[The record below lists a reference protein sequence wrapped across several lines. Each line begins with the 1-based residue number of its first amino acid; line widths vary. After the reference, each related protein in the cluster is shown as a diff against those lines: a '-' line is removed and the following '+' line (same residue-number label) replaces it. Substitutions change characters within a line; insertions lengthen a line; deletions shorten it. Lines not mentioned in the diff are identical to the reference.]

1 MFLLLNFILS
11 KFIKNYDD
19 TQNPQVRT
27 ACGNF
32 SGVLGIILNLI
43 LFGAKLLSG
52 ILTASISVTADA
64 FNNLSDA
71 GSSVVTFLG
80 FKLASRPA
88 DEEHPYGHGRYEYVA
103 GLGISCAIVL
113 VGAELLKSSVEKIF
127 KPEETTA
134 ITLLSVCILL
144 GSICVKLFMFFF
156 NRAMSKRISS
166 STLKATAMDSL
177 TDCIATSV
185 VLIGLGISAATG
197 VNIDG
202 WLGCAVACFI
212 LYTGISTFKESLSP
226 LLGNTPDPRFI
237 DEIRE
242 TVLSTELITGIHD
255 LLVHDYGPGRCI
267 ISFHAEIPY
276 DVDIMH
282 AHDVIDRLERK
293 IQEKY
298 HCLVTIHMDP
308 IAVSDE
314 YTIELKEKIVES
326 LADIDSSLSLHD
338 FRIVKSEE
346 QQRVLFDL
354 VVPPECKMK
363 ETDALNA
370 VKAKIAQID
379 EKLELLIH
387 IDKICLE
394 GGGKIK
400 L

>member
-19 TQNPQVRT
+19 TQNPEVRT

-379 EKLELLIH
+379 EKLEPLIH

>member
-11 KFIKNYDD
+11 KFIRNYDD
-19 TQNPQVRT
+19 AQNPEVRT

-32 SGVLGIILNLI
+32 SGVLGIFLNLI

-127 KPEETTA
+127 NPEETTA

-379 EKLELLIH
+379 EKLEPLIH

>member
-1 MFLLLNFILS
+1 MLS

-19 TQNPQVRT
+19 IKNPQVRS

-32 SGVLGIILNLI
+32 SGVVGIILNLI
-43 LFGAKLLSG
+43 LFSAKLLSG

-80 FKLASRPA
+80 FKLANRPA

-103 GLGISCAIVL
+103 GLGISCAIIL
-113 VGAELLKSSVEKIF
+113 VGAELLKSSIKKIF
-127 KPEETTA
+127 APDETTA
-134 ITLLSVCILL
+134 ITLLSICILI
-144 GSICVKLFMFFF
+144 GSICVKLWMFFF
-156 NRAMSKRISS
+156 NRAMSKKISS
-166 STLKATAMDSL
+166 ATLKATAMDSL

-185 VLIGLGISAATG
+185 VLIGLGISAVTG

-202 WLGCAVACFI
+202 WLGCAVAGFI

-226 LLGNTPDPRFI
+226 LLGNTPDPEFI

-255 LLVHDYGPGRCI
+255 LLIHDYGPGRCI
-267 ISFHAEIPY
+267 VSFHAEVPY
-276 DVDIMH
+276 DVDIMK

-298 HCLVTIHMDP
+298 NCVVTIHMDP

-314 YTIELKEKIVES
+314 YTIELKEKINES
-326 LADIDSSLSLHD
+326 LDSIDSALSLHD
-338 FRIVKSEE
+338 FRIVKGEE
-346 QQRVLFDL
+346 HQRVLFDL
-354 VVPPECKMK
+354 VVPPECKLK

-370 VKAKIAQID
+370 VKEKISQID
-379 EKLELLIH
+379 EKLIPIIH

-394 GGGKIK
+394 CGGNIK

>member
-19 TQNPQVRT
+19 TQNPEVRT

-226 LLGNTPDPRFI
+226 LLGNTPDPGFI

-379 EKLELLIH
+379 EKLEPLIH

>member
-1 MFLLLNFILS
+1 MLDFILS

-19 TQNPQVRT
+19 TKNPQVRT

-113 VGAELLKSSVEKIF
+113 VGAELLKSSIEKIIT
-127 KPEETTA
+127 PEDGTA
-134 ITLLSVCILL
+134 ITLLSICILI
-144 GSICVKLFMFFF
+144 GSICVKLWMFFF
-156 NRAMSKRISS
+156 NRAMSKKISS

-185 VLIGLGISAATG
+185 VLIGLGISAVTG

-202 WLGCAVACFI
+202 WLGCAVAGFI

-226 LLGNTPDPRFI
+226 LLGNTPDPEFV

-242 TVLSTELITGIHD
+242 TVLSTELIAGIHD
-255 LLVHDYGPGRCI
+255 LIVHDYGPGRCI
-267 ISFHAEIPY
+267 ISFHAEVPY
-276 DVDIMH
+276 DVDIMK
-282 AHDVIDRLERK
+282 AHDVIDRLEQK
-293 IQEKY
+293 IQKE
-298 HCLVTIHMDP
+298 HNCIVTIHMDP

-314 YTIELKEKIVES
+314 YTIELKEKITES
-326 LADIDSSLSLHD
+326 LADIDSALSLHD
-338 FRIVKSEE
+338 FRIVKGEE

-354 VVPPECKMK
+354 VVPPECKLK
-363 ETDALNA
+363 EEEALGA
-370 VKAKIAQID
+370 VKKKIAQID
-379 EKLELLIH
+379 TKLSPMIH

-394 GGGKIK
+394 CGGNIKI
-400 L
+400 

>member
-19 TQNPQVRT
+19 TQNPEVRT

-32 SGVLGIILNLI
+32 SGVLGIILNMI

-202 WLGCAVACFI
+202 WLGCAVASFI

-326 LADIDSSLSLHD
+326 LADIDASLSLHD

>member
-1 MFLLLNFILS
+1 MDFVLS

-19 TQNPQVRT
+19 IKNPQVRT

-32 SGVLGIILNLI
+32 SGVVGIILNLV

-80 FKLASRPA
+80 FKLANRPA
-88 DEEHPYGHGRYEYVA
+88 DEEHPYGHGRYE
-103 GLGISCAIVL
+103 
-113 VGAELLKSSVEKIF
+113 KIIN
-127 KPEETTA
+127 PEESTA
-134 ITLLSVCILL
+134 ITLLSVCILI
-144 GSICVKLFMFFF
+144 GSICVKLWMFFF
-156 NRAMSKRISS
+156 NRAMSKKISS
-166 STLKATAMDSL
+166 ATLKATAMDSL

-185 VLIGLGISAATG
+185 VLIGLGISAVTG

-202 WLGCAVACFI
+202 WLGCAVAGFI

-226 LLGNTPDPRFI
+226 LLGNTPDPEFI

-255 LLVHDYGPGRCI
+255 LLIHDYGPGRCI
-267 ISFHAEIPY
+267 VSFHAEVPY
-276 DVDIMH
+276 DVDIMK

-293 IQEKY
+293 IQSKY
-298 HCLVTIHMDP
+298 NCVVTIHMDP

-314 YTIELKEKIVES
+314 YTIELKEKISES
-326 LADIDSSLSLHD
+326 LADIDGALSLHD
-338 FRIVKSEE
+338 FRIVKGEE
-346 QQRVLFDL
+346 YQRVLFDL
-354 VVPPECKMK
+354 VVPPECKLK
-363 ETDALNA
+363 EAEALSA
-370 VKAKIAQID
+370 VKEKIAQID
-379 EKLELLIH
+379 AKIIPIIH

-394 GGGKIK
+394 GGGSFK

>member
-185 VLIGLGISAATG
+185 VLIGLVISGATG

-255 LLVHDYGPGRCI
+255 LLVHDYGPGRSI

-276 DVDIMH
+276 DVDITH

-379 EKLELLIH
+379 EKLEPLIH

>member
-19 TQNPQVRT
+19 TQNPEVRT

-197 VNIDG
+197 VNIDS

-326 LADIDSSLSLHD
+326 LADIDASLSLHD

-379 EKLELLIH
+379 EKLEPLIH

>member
-11 KFIKNYDD
+11 KLIKNYDD
-19 TQNPQVRT
+19 TQNPEVRT

-127 KPEETTA
+127 RPEETTA

-379 EKLELLIH
+379 EKLEPLIH

>member
-19 TQNPQVRT
+19 TQNPEVRT

-127 KPEETTA
+127 RSEETTA

-282 AHDVIDRLERK
+282 AHDVIDKLERK

-379 EKLELLIH
+379 EKLEPLIH

>member
-113 VGAELLKSSVEKIF
+113 VGAELLKSSVKKIF

-185 VLIGLGISAATG
+185 VLIGLVISAATG

-293 IQEKY
+293 IQKKY
-298 HCLVTIHMDP
+298 HCMVTIHMDP

-379 EKLELLIH
+379 EKLEPLIH

>member
-1 MFLLLNFILS
+1 M
-11 KFIKNYDD
+11 
-19 TQNPQVRT
+19 
-27 ACGNF
+27 
-32 SGVLGIILNLI
+32 
-43 LFGAKLLSG
+43 
-52 ILTASISVTADA
+52 
-64 FNNLSDA
+64 
-71 GSSVVTFLG
+71 
-80 FKLASRPA
+80 
-88 DEEHPYGHGRYEYVA
+88 
-103 GLGISCAIVL
+103 
-113 VGAELLKSSVEKIF
+113 
-127 KPEETTA
+127 
-134 ITLLSVCILL
+134 
-144 GSICVKLFMFFF
+144 
-156 NRAMSKRISS
+156 
-166 STLKATAMDSL
+166 
-177 TDCIATSV
+177 
-185 VLIGLGISAATG
+185 
-197 VNIDG
+197 
-202 WLGCAVACFI
+202 
-212 LYTGISTFKESLSP
+212 
-226 LLGNTPDPRFI
+226 
-237 DEIRE
+237 
-242 TVLSTELITGIHD
+242 LSTELITGIHD

-326 LADIDSSLSLHD
+326 IADIDSSLSLHD

-379 EKLELLIH
+379 EKLEPLIH

>member
-19 TQNPQVRT
+19 TQNPEVRT

-127 KPEETTA
+127 RPEETTA

-212 LYTGISTFKESLSP
+212 LYTGISTFKDSLSP

-379 EKLELLIH
+379 EKLEPLIH

>member
-1 MFLLLNFILS
+1 
-11 KFIKNYDD
+11 
-19 TQNPQVRT
+19 
-27 ACGNF
+27 
-32 SGVLGIILNLI
+32 
-43 LFGAKLLSG
+43 
-52 ILTASISVTADA
+52 
-64 FNNLSDA
+64 
-71 GSSVVTFLG
+71 
-80 FKLASRPA
+80 
-88 DEEHPYGHGRYEYVA
+88 
-103 GLGISCAIVL
+103 
-113 VGAELLKSSVEKIF
+113 
-127 KPEETTA
+127 
-134 ITLLSVCILL
+134 
-144 GSICVKLFMFFF
+144 
-156 NRAMSKRISS
+156 
-166 STLKATAMDSL
+166 MDSL

-326 LADIDSSLSLHD
+326 IADIDSSLSLHD

-379 EKLELLIH
+379 EKLEPLIH